1 MGHDQRDVPL
11 ITRSTSFILL
21 VLLTA
26 VATATADRDATRTRC
41 GFGHERNL
49 QHVQRLHQGIASVNP
64 RPVLPFYADAATGR
78 FRVHF
83 TRTGIDAVPSLD
95 ANGNGLEDYVEETI
109 RALDSAYHVEVN
121 LLGYAPPPS
130 DLDSGG
136 SDALDI
142 YLRNLSFER
151 ETGVYGVTRLE
162 TLSPNPE
169 RWDTYTTFIEID
181 NDFSPTD
188 RNRYDSLVY
197 KQTSGLEALRVTCAH
212 ELHHAIQ
219 CGTYGFTGV
228 EFMVYEMT
236 STWMEQRVYP
246 DVLDWHLHTSSLLR
260 QPSLYAFSRDDA
272 FAGYAWGWFGWVL
285 HRQSDTL
292 LRHAWHRIAT
302 GERPFTALVEA
313 CRDAGTSLS
322 ALFCDALPVLFQTGS
337 RGEENAILAGATALP
352 EIRYSV
358 DELAEPPSVSIGNSI
373 DPFGI
378 NALRFM
384 IPGTAGSPVSTS
396 LLVTVPDE
404 TALTERITRDISYN
418 VLVTSSPL
426 PSDLF
431 VQGSSW
437 SIRLDPA
444 DRLCTFISGQRTQ
457 RIEGPYPQPFVG
469 GTDDALR
476 FPVLSAKPG
485 DKASLRVRGV
495 GYGQPTAFE
504 ATVELDDDRL
514 VIAWYGAASLG
525 TGIYLVEI
533 NHGTTTTVHK
543 VAIRR

>member
-1 MGHDQRDVPL
+1 
-11 ITRSTSFILL
+11 
-21 VLLTA
+21 
-26 VATATADRDATRTRC
+26 
-41 GFGHERNL
+41 
-49 QHVQRLHQGIASVNP
+49 
-64 RPVLPFYADAATGR
+64 
-78 FRVHF
+78 VHF
-83 TRTGIDAVPSLD
+83 TRTGSDAVPSPD
-95 ANGNGLEDYVEETI
+95 ANGNGLEDYVEETL
-109 RALDSAYHVEVN
+109 RALDSAYNVEVT
-121 LLGYAPPPS
+121 LLGFAPPPP

-142 YLRNLSFER
+142 YLRDLSKER

-162 TLSPNPE
+162 TISPNPD

-212 ELHHAIQ
+212 ELHHTIQ

-228 EFMVYEMT
+228 EFMVYELT

-292 LRHAWHRIAT
+292 LRHAWHRIES
-302 GERPFTALVEA
+302 GERPFMALVKA

-322 ALFCDALPVLFQTGS
+322 ALFCDALPVLFQTGA
-337 RGEENAILAGATALP
+337 RGEANTVLAGATALP
-352 EIRYSV
+352 ETLNQATLAIV
-358 DELAEPPSVSIGNSI
+358 DEDQSPLSAL

-384 IPGTAGSPVSTS
+384 VPGTSGSPVSTT

-404 TALTERITRDISYN
+404 SALVERITRDVSYN

-485 DKASLRVRGV
+485 DKALLRVRGV
-495 GYGQPTAFE
+495 GYGQPATVE

-525 TGIYLVEI
+525 TGVYLVDVD
-533 NHGTTTTVHK
+533 HGATTTVHK
-543 VAIRR
+543 IVIRR